1 MKFEWKVTQ
10 IKEVQR
16 ETLTAGEAPPKED
29 YIYLRIMQELITF
42 EKIYDI

>member
-1 MKFEWKVTQ
+1 MKFEWKVTP

-16 ETLTAGEAPPKED
+16 ETITVGETPPRED

-42 EKIYDI
+42 GKIYDI

>member
-16 ETLTAGEAPPKED
+16 ETLTAGEAPPREE
-29 YIYLRIMQELITF
+29 YIYLGFTQELITF
-42 EKIYDI
+42 GKIYDI